1 MRRLQAGL
9 SGGVLPA
16 IAADIVAVGAIAILV
31 RGHVEALLHGEREVT
46 GVAVA
51 ALAGDGQEVEVG
63 AFDLLHSLEH
73 APFLDDFIE
82 GGSDKELDGGTE
94 VATADT
100 QRLGDV
106 LGPDGGFLSDGG
118 DNGVD
123 DVIAGGGLTGA
134 RVEGRDGVLGFHS
147 KFMFTCKCF

>member
-9 SGGVLPA
+9 SGGMLPA
-16 IAADIVAVGAIAILV
+16 IAADIVAVGAVAVFV

-63 AFDLLHSLEH
+63 AFDLLHRLEH

-82 GGSDKELDGGTE
+82 RSADEELDRCAE
-94 VATADT
+94 VATADS
-100 QRLGDV
+100 QRLGYV

-123 DVIAGGGLTGA
+123 DVIAGGL
-134 RVEGRDGVLGFHS
+134 VFCS
-147 KFMFTCKCF
+147 

>member
-16 IAADIVAVGAIAILV
+16 VAADIVAVGAVAVFV

-51 ALAGDGQEVEVG
+51 ALAGDGKEVEVS

-73 APFLDDFIE
+73 APFLYDFIE
-82 GGSDKELDGGTE
+82 RSADEELDGCTE
-94 VATADT
+94 VATADS